1 MSTQRLEYP
10 NRLDPPR
17 VRLTVRVRLRV
28 RVRVRLRVRV
38 RVRLRARFSGV
49 WLGLGFGFGSA
60 WPGASAFKASGGRG
74 TFSIQS
80 DLSGSS
86 SL

>member
-10 NRLDPPR
+10 NRLDPHR

-28 RVRVRLRVRV
+28 RVRVRLRVRFGGV
-38 RVRLRARFSGV
+38 R
-49 WLGLGFGFGSA
+49 LGLGFGFGSA
-60 WPGASAFKASGGRG
+60 WPGASAFEAPGGRG